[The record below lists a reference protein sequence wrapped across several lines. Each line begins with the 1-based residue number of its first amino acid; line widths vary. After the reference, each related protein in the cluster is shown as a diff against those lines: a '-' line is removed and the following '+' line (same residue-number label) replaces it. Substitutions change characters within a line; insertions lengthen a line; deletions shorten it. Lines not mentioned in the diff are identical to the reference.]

1 MISLKIDWKVLKIL
15 LFLWKV
21 ILAKSRDFIMNGRG
35 DMLWKNDILRYITKG
50 WDIITIG
57 RDILRKV
64 KILIWMVEIFMVTG
78 QDFHDDSYERL
89 RFSWW

>member
-21 ILAKSRDFIMNGRG
+21 ILAKSRDFIMNGR